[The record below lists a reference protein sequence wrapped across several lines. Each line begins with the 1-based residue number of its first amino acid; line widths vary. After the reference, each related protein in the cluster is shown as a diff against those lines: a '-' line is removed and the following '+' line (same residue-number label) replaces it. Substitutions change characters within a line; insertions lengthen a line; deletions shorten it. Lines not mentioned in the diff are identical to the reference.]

1 MQHNIFT
8 VGWFYWC
15 WVSFLAF
22 SWAMFSGRPNDS
34 TVCSV
39 CSFVDNYNIED
50 ICIQLIGPTGNKWE
64 MVKAFC

>member
-34 TVCSV
+34 TVCSKCV
-39 CSFVDNYNIED
+39 FCDKPSVRVSDRFDTE
-50 ICIQLIGPTGNKWE
+50 E
-64 MVKAFC
+64 MLN